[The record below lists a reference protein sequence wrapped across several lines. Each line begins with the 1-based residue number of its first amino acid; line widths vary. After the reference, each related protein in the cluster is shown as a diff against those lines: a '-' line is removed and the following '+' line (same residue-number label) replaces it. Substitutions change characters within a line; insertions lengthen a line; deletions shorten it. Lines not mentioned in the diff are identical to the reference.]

1 MTRSKTMHNHATH
14 GLPRWLGALCGM
26 LMALTLALPASAA
39 TEEPDA
45 LVKRV
50 SEEVLQIL
58 KEHQDN
64 PGGAEVQALVKAKVL
79 GHFDF
84 ARMAALAAGLSWRKA
99 TPEQKT
105 ELTDQFRTLLVRTY
119 ASALGKFKGQTL
131 EFDPQRKSEDQR
143 KAIVR
148 SRLLQPG
155 VEAIT
160 VDYKMVAAGSG
171 WKVYDVSVDGVSL
184 VTTYRDAF
192 AEEARAN
199 GVDGLIR
206 MLTDKNAALASDK
219 AA

>member
-1 MTRSKTMHNHATH
+1 MRNDTAHSLAR
-14 GLPRWLGALCGM
+14 RVGALWGM
-26 LMALTLALPASAA
+26 LMALMLALPASAA

-58 KEHQDN
+58 KDNQDN
-64 PGGAEVQALVKAKVL
+64 PGGAKVQALVKEKVL

-99 TPEQKT
+99 TPEQKS
-105 ELTDQFRTLLVRTY
+105 ELTEQFRTLLVRTY

-155 VEAIT
+155 MEAIT
-160 VDYKMVAAGSG
+160 VDYKMVAASSG

>member
-1 MTRSKTMHNHATH
+1 MHNDATRC
-14 GLPRWLGALCGM
+14 LPRWVGALWGM
-26 LMALTLALPASAA
+26 LMALALALPATAA

-50 SEEVLQIL
+50 SGEVLQIL
-58 KEHQDN
+58 KEHQAN
-64 PGGAEVQALVKAKVL
+64 PGGAEVQALVKEKVL

-99 TPEQKT
+99 TPEQKA

-155 VEAIT
+155 AEAIT
-160 VDYKMVAAGSG
+160 VDYKMAEGSAG
-171 WKVYDVSVDGVSL
+171 WKVFDVSVDGVSL

-192 AEEARAN
+192 AEEARNN

-206 MLTDKNAALASDK
+206 MLTDKNAALAKDK
-219 AA
+219 A

>member
-1 MTRSKTMHNHATH
+1 MHHDATRS
-14 GLPRWLGALCGM
+14 LRRWTGALSVL
-26 LMALTLALPASAA
+26 LMALALALPASAA

-58 KEHQDN
+58 EENRDN
-64 PGGAEVQALVKAKVL
+64 PGGAKVQALVKEKVL

-155 VEAIT
+155 AEAIT
-160 VDYKMVAAGSG
+160 VDYKMVAASSG

-206 MLTDKNAALASDK
+206 MLSDKNAALASDK

>member
-1 MTRSKTMHNHATH
+1 MHNDATH
-14 GLPRWLGALCGM
+14 CLPRWVGALWGM
-26 LMALTLALPASAA
+26 LMALTLALPATAA

-64 PGGAEVQALVKAKVL
+64 PGGAEVQALVKQKVL

-119 ASALGKFKGQTL
+119 ASALGKFKGQSL

-155 VEAIT
+155 AEAIT

>member
-1 MTRSKTMHNHATH
+1 MHNDATH
-14 GLPRWLGALCGM
+14 CLPRWVGALWGM
-26 LMALTLALPASAA
+26 LMALTLALPATAA

-64 PGGAEVQALVKAKVL
+64 PGGAEVQALVKQKVL

-84 ARMAALAAGLSWRKA
+84 QRMAALAAGLSWRKA

-119 ASALGKFKGQTL
+119 ASALGKFKGQSL

-155 VEAIT
+155 AEAIT

>member
-1 MTRSKTMHNHATH
+1 MHNDATH
-14 GLPRWLGALCGM
+14 CLPRWVGALWGM
-26 LMALTLALPASAA
+26 LMALTLALPATAA

-58 KEHQDN
+58 KENQDN
-64 PGGAEVQALVKAKVL
+64 PGGAKVQALVKEKVL

-99 TPEQKT
+99 TPEQKA

-131 EFDPQRKSEDQR
+131 EFDPQRKSADAR

-148 SRLLQPG
+148 SRPLQPG
-155 VEAIT
+155 AEPIT